1 MKKTGGLDNSIE
13 KGLASKGGIFIK
25 GEQNLG
31 GNCGL
36 FNFYIFVLKLLV
48 ATSIYH
54 IKKL

>member
-1 MKKTGGLDNSIE
+1 MKKRGGLDNSTE

-25 GEQNLG
+25 GDQNLG
-31 GNCGL
+31 GNYGL
-36 FNFYIFVLKLLV
+36 FNLYTFVLKLLV